1 MTQVFFQLSL
11 GLSQGS
17 MIYTYGSKIGIGKD
31 RKNTHQIN
39 IKEVTCFSF
48 IKCMIMWVTFVNF
61 FFLSSTHPKLWC
73 SQNEKIVSVITNVDS
88 QRTTIQVK
96 VLY

>member
-48 IKCMIMWVTFVNF
+48 IKCMIM
-61 FFLSSTHPKLWC
+61 
-73 SQNEKIVSVITNVDS
+73 
-88 QRTTIQVK
+88 
-96 VLY
+96 